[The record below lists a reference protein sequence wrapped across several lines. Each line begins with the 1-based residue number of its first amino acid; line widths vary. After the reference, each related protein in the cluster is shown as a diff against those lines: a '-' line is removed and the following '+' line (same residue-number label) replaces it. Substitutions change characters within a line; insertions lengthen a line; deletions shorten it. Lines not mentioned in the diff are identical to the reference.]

1 MQIQN
6 IGIYDI
12 LIFPYRFTVIMS
24 TALQNAP
31 GLADGFR
38 RKEYNLNL
46 AVKDSQIFLRQI
58 STSFLI
64 KNQYD
69 NINVEA

>member
-1 MQIQN
+1 
-6 IGIYDI
+6 
-12 LIFPYRFTVIMS
+12 MS

-58 STSFLI
+58 STSFLV